1 MLLLQR
7 STCERAPIP
16 SFLNDPMPEEKIT
29 IIEDEED
36 IRHLICYNLEK
47 TGYTVNEHE
56 SGEQGLA
63 GIKADPP
70 DLVLL
75 DLMLPGIEGME
86 VCRQLKK
93 DAVTRAIP
101 VIMISAKG
109 EESDIISGLEL
120 GAEDYISKPFS
131 PKILLARIRT
141 VMRRAAQPQPG
152 KDEVIQI
159 DGLQLDPRKFNAT
172 VAGNYL
178 ELTAGDFRLLY
189 FLASHPGW
197 VFTRYQIVDAI
208 RGEGYVVT
216 ERAVDVQVAGLRK
229 KLGSYG
235 PYIQTVRG
243 VGYRFKDA

>member
-1 MLLLQR
+1 
-7 STCERAPIP
+7 
-16 SFLNDPMPEEKIT
+16 MPEEKIT

-75 DLMLPGIEGME
+75 DLMLPGMDGME

-229 KLGSYG
+229 KLGSFG